1 MLLEKL
7 LEKYMHKILNNVALI
22 ATCHCILEM
31 RYSIFSLCYDFY
43 HLHKETVH
51 LSLVTSFIY

>member
-1 MLLEKL
+1 
-7 LEKYMHKILNNVALI
+7 MHKILNNVALI

-51 LSLVTSFIY
+51 LSLVTKFIY